1 MTQILI
7 RKLQQ
12 LCSKTQQKKQRK
24 NRCSLIRNHMEKE
37 SYAELIQNQ
46 NIRQFRYSSWKGKHV
61 QPQHKTDDLVSYMS
75 RV

>member
-24 NRCSLIRNHMEKE
+24 NRCSLIRNHIAKE

-46 NIRQFRYSSWKGKHV
+46 NIRQFRFLMERETRAAAT
-61 QPQHKTDDLVSYMS
+61 QN
-75 RV
+75 